1 MQTIRLAGD
10 GPDVSI
16 IGFGCW
22 AAGGLWWGDDVR
34 DEDSIA
40 AIRKAHDLGISLY
53 DTAPLYGHGHADTI
67 LARAL
72 GAHLQHVTIAT
83 KCGVRWDGDGAHARS
98 DLSAVWLRQDI
109 EQSLKR
115 LGVERLDLVQVHW
128 PCEAGTPLSESI
140 ATLQALVDEGKV
152 GRFGLCNYSAEALE
166 AALALGAVATL
177 QTPYS
182 MLRREY
188 EHALRDVVTAHPQL
202 TTLVYEPLCR
212 GLLTG
217 KHRATHVFPE
227 SDLRA
232 RDDRFRGDR
241 YLRALALT
249 SRLGLHAKRLG
260 VSTGAIAIAWAL
272 RQRRVDIALVGA
284 KRPEQVAQNIEAL
297 KLLGDVPRW
306 DEIDRIAA
314 SWRG

>member
-1 MQTIRLAGD
+1 MRTIRLAGD
-10 GPDVSI
+10 GPEVSV

-22 AAGGLWWGDDVR
+22 AVGGLWWGDDVR

-40 AIRKAHDLGISLY
+40 AIRTAYDLGIRLF
-53 DTAPLYGHGHADTI
+53 DTAPLYGHGHADRI
-67 LARAL
+67 LAQAL
-72 GAHLQHVTIAT
+72 GDRIAEVTVAT

-98 DLSAVWLRQDI
+98 DLSDAWLRLDI
-109 EQSLKR
+109 EQSLRR

-128 PCEAGTPLSESI
+128 PCENGTPLAETLG
-140 ATLQALVDEGKV
+140 TLQALVEQGKIA
-152 GRFGLCNYSAEALE
+152 RFGLCNYDAVTLAQALQG
-166 AALALGAVATL
+166 GAVATL

-188 EHALRDVVTAHPQL
+188 EHALRDVVLAHPPL
-202 TTLVYEPLCR
+202 TVLAYEPLCR

-217 KHRATHVFPE
+217 KHSARQVFPA

-232 RDDRFRGDR
+232 RDDRFVGDR

-272 RQRRVDIALVGA
+272 RQPGIDIALVGA
-284 KRPEQVAQNIEAL
+284 KRPEQVCQNVEAVQ
-297 KLLGDVPRW
+297 LLGDVPRW
-306 DEIDRIAA
+306 DEIERIAA

>member
-1 MQTIRLAGD
+1 MWTTSLAGD
-10 GPDVSI
+10 GRDVSV

-40 AIRKAHDLGISLY
+40 AIRTAYDLGIRLY

-72 GAHLQHVTIAT
+72 GEHLRDVTIAT
-83 KCGVRWDGDGAHARS
+83 KCGVRWDGEGAHARS
-98 DLSAVWLRQDI
+98 DLSEGWLREDI
-109 EQSLKR
+109 DQSLRR
-115 LGVERLDLVQVHW
+115 LGVERLDLVQIHW
-128 PCEAGTPLSESI
+128 PCERGTPLDESI
-140 ATLQALVDEGKV
+140 GTLQSLVDAGKIA
-152 GRFGLCNYSAEALE
+152 RFGVCNYNAAGLE
-166 AALALGAVATL
+166 AALAAGAVATL

-188 EHALRDVVTAHPQL
+188 EHGLRDVVRAHPGL
-202 TTLVYEPLCR
+202 KVLAYEPLCR

-217 KHRATHVFPE
+217 KHSARHVFPD

-232 RDDRFRGDR
+232 RDDRFVGDR
-241 YLRALALT
+241 YLRALTLT
-249 SRLGLHAKRLG
+249 SRLGLHASRLG

-272 RQRRVDIALVGA
+272 RQPGIDLALVGA
-284 KRPEQVAQNIEAL
+284 KRPEQVLQNVQAVR
-297 KLLGDVPRW
+297 LLGDVARW
-306 DEIDRIAA
+306 DEIERIAA